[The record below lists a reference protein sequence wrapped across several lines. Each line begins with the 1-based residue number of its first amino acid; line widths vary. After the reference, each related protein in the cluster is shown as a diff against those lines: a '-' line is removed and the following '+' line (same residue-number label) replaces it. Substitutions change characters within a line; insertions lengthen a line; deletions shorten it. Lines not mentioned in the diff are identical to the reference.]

1 MTRTVGRPILHSQAV
16 DVFLKFSRLAG
27 GSSRAHRLNGLDQSA
42 QVGMLQQDP
51 SRASQIVTR
60 LKAHP
65 PLLCLV
71 PIEKLHDAPLGL
83 EVLDEGVRRRSL
95 PNPNSLA
102 DHNMQLSTSRSVLR
116 SYLRWH
122 DSVHNN
128 FRDGSFLS
136 WRLVLPPL
144 HPDRQM
150 GVLLGLH
157 VGNLLACVQADQNRL
172 AVHLHRKE
180 VLAHLQPATIIRH
193 TFDDGAEH
201 HGLHVQNLVGV
212 SRRGPIPNA
221 IAARAKVVVADQ
233 VHTTFKRFPNHPR
246 LVFLCDFGGA
256 GPLADVSPC

>member
-1 MTRTVGRPILHSQAV
+1 MTCTVGRPVLQSQAV
-16 DVFLKFSRLAG
+16 DVLLKFSRLAG

-51 SRASQIVTR
+51 SRASKIVAR

-65 PLLCLV
+65 PLLRLV

-83 EVLDEGVRRRSL
+83 EVLDEGVGRRSL
-95 PNPNSLA
+95 PNPNALA
-102 DHNMQLSTSRSVLR
+102 DHNMQLSTSRSVR
-116 SYLRWH
+116 RNYLRRH
-122 DSVHNN
+122 VSVHN
-128 FRDGSFLS
+128 FRDVSFLS

-150 GVLLGLH
+150 GVLAGLH
-157 VGNLLACVQADQNRL
+157 IGNLLACVQADQNRL
-172 AVHLHRKE
+172 AVHRHRKE
-180 VLAHLQPATIIRH
+180 VLAHLQPVSIIRH
-193 TFDDGAEH
+193 TFDSGAEH
-201 HGLHVQNLVGV
+201 HGLHVQNLVGA

-221 IAARAKVVVADQ
+221 IVARAKVVVADQ

-246 LVFLCDFGGA
+246 LVFLCDFGRV